1 MTRREWVFLRLRS
14 LPGSTIVRGMQSPL
28 SYRHRLITED
38 DLGFIRRL
46 VADHPGA
53 SRWALSRKL
62 CEAWSWVQANGTLR
76 DMVCRGMMLMLRKR
90 SANPSIHP
98 NLKLRTLRPLQRQVR
113 RGDHGSRAAGA

>member
-1 MTRREWVFLRLRS
+1 MTRREWVSLRLRS

-38 DLGFIRRL
+38 DLVFIRRL

-62 CEAWSWVQANGTLR
+62 CEAWNWVQANGTLR
-76 DMVCRGMMLMLRKR
+76 DSNRLDPPLWGAAFDRAMAAARLRGL
-90 SANPSIHP
+90 
-98 NLKLRTLRPLQRQVR
+98 
-113 RGDHGSRAAGA
+113 GAVAVKDG